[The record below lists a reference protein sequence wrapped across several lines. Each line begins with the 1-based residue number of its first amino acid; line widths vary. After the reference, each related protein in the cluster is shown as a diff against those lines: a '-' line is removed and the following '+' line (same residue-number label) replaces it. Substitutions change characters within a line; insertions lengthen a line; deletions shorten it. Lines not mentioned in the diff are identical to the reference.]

1 MITMSQENVQ
11 NDGTDA
17 QGVQLDLLSAAE
29 IQQMTTME
37 KIRFIIDSVRD
48 RNIVI
53 LEQGLSPDEESKLVE
68 VTMSE
73 IDPDGFSGIEIESYP
88 KPKKES
94 KGLISKISSSL
105 GGSSQSEAASLT
117 VIGPA
122 DELKTI
128 HKDESLIQTLVQ
140 RK

>member
-1 MITMSQENVQ
+1 MSQENAP
-11 NDGTDA
+11 NDDETEA
-17 QGVQLDLLSAAE
+17 QSVQLDLLSGAE
-29 IQQMTTME
+29 VQKMTTME

-53 LEQGLSPDEESKLVE
+53 LEQGLTPDEESKLVE

-88 KPKKES
+88 KPQEES
-94 KGLISKISSSL
+94 KGLMSKLSSSL
-105 GGSSQSEAASLT
+105 GGGNSKSEETSLT

-122 DELKTI
+122 DALETI

>member
-1 MITMSQENVQ
+1 MSQEKVQ
-11 NDGTDA
+11 ADETDA

-53 LEQGLSPDEESKLVE
+53 LEQGLTPDEESKLVE

-88 KPKKES
+88 KPKEQS
-94 KGLISKISSSL
+94 KGLMSKISSSL
-105 GGSSQSEAASLT
+105 GGSSQSDEASLT

>member
-1 MITMSQENVQ
+1 MKEQNIT
-11 NDGTDA
+11 TDETS

-29 IQQMTTME
+29 IDTMTTME

-48 RNIVI
+48 HNIVI
-53 LEQGLSPDEESKLVE
+53 LEQGLTPDEESKLVE

-88 KPKKES
+88 TPQSQS
-94 KGLISKISSSL
+94 KGLMSKISSSL
-105 GGSSQSEAASLT
+105 GGGNDSQEEASLT

-122 DELKTI
+122 DEIETI